1 MTNTQYYSHTCYVW
15 HSVYQLLISNTLK
28 IMMCAG
34 LPQQQNQLSYTVLK
48 AIYISLTLLHHRTKH
63 IKKHKV
69 INIEKKGSHAID
81 SSQIMH
87 FKNQALYEIRLVGFF
102 SPAEQLI
109 CPPKIQK
116 NREPSQTNFPK
127 GAMHFTNNKLYQ
139 FTGNQCVL
147 ILVTNKFT
155 THFIYHM

>member
-69 INIEKKGSHAID
+69 IIEKKKGPMQQTHDKLCLLRIKWF
-81 SSQIMH
+81 M
-87 FKNQALYEIRLVGFF
+87 KGYLGFF
-102 SPAEQLI
+102 SRTTNITAIRPFLEIIMLSWTEFLS
-109 CPPKIQK
+109 PPKIRK
-116 NREPSQTNFPK
+116 NLEPSQTNCPQ
-127 GAMHFTNNKLYQ
+127 GAISLTIHY
-139 FTGNQCVL
+139 
-147 ILVTNKFT
+147 ISSLVTSA
-155 THFIYHM
+155 Y

>member
-69 INIEKKGSHAID
+69 INIEKKGPMQQTQVKLCILR
-81 SSQIMH
+81 IKRFM
-87 FKNQALYEIRLVGFF
+87 KRLVGFF
-102 SPAEQLI
+102 SPVEQLI

-116 NREPSQTNFPK
+116 TREPSQTNFPK
-127 GAMHFTNNKLYQ
+127 GAISLTINYINS
-139 FTGNQCVL
+139 
-147 ILVTNKFT
+147 LVTSV
-155 THFIYHM
+155 Y